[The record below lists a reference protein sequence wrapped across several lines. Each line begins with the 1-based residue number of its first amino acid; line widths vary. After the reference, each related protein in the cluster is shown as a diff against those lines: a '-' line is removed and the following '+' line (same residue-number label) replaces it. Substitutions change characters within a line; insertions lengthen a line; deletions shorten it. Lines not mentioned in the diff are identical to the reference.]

1 MESLFRLYAKFN
13 IGLRTYLPQISFAII
28 ATILIIYGNNINRFF
43 KKILKHYNFFIRI
56 LGFIIVCSFVYG
68 AMTLIGVNILRNLLY
83 KIDRNML
90 APVLFLALIFIG
102 ILADRKKQ
110 I

>member
-1 MESLFRLYAKFN
+1 MESLFALYVKLN
-13 IGLRTYLPQISFAII
+13 IWLRSQLPQISFGII

-43 KKILKHYNFFIRI
+43 KKILKRYNFFIRI
-56 LGFIIVCSFVYG
+56 LGFVIVCSFVYG
-68 AMTLIGVNILRNLLY
+68 ALTLVGVNIFRNLLY